1 MPLSFDYL
9 KVLHIM
15 RQNQIGFIL
24 IKMANSTNTISRS
37 WLITQAKKHQ
47 SKLLFANV
55 IAIVATLISVPIPL
69 LMPLMVDEVLLNQP
83 STGIEMMN
91 RVLPTSWQTATGYII
106 LTLLL
111 VVLMRAA
118 SQMLNILQSRQFTLV
133 SKTITYQMRSKMI
146 DKLGRISIK
155 QYETRGSGGINA
167 HLVTD
172 IETID
177 QFIGSTLSK
186 FIIGLLTVSGTAIVL
201 LWIEWR
207 LGLFILLVNPVVVY
221 FSRLLG
227 SKVKHLKKR
236 ENQAFERFQNRLVET
251 LDGIYQLRAANK
263 EREFLTELKQQANEV
278 RLSADKY
285 AWQSEAAGRL
295 SFLLFL
301 LGFELFRAAAMLMV
315 VFSDLSIGQM
325 FAVFGYLWFML
336 SPVQELLSIQF
347 SWYSAKAALGRI
359 NTLLDLEEEHR
370 PLSKVNPFT
379 DDKEV
384 EVTVSNV
391 NFSYNGEN
399 NVLND
404 LSLNIP
410 AGKKV
415 ALVGA
420 SGGGK
425 STLIQLLIG
434 VYRANSGQIRFNGET
449 CDDISF
455 DVIRGEIAV
464 VLQQPI
470 LFNDTLRH
478 NLTLGGEH
486 DEADL
491 WRALEI
497 AQMQDVISK
506 LDHGLDSQIG
516 RNGIRL
522 SGGQRQRLAIA
533 RMVLSNPKFVILD
546 EATSAL
552 DTATESALHK
562 ALNEFLKGRT
572 TLIVAHR
579 LSAVKQADLIYVLED
594 GRVSQAGTHRELVE
608 QEGLY
613 QTLYGSVQSYAN

>member
-1 MPLSFDYL
+1 
-9 KVLHIM
+9 
-15 RQNQIGFIL
+15 
-24 IKMANSTNTISRS
+24 MANSTNTISRS

-91 RVLPTSWQTATGYII
+91 GVLPTSWQTATGYIV
-106 LTLLL
+106 LTLVL

-263 EREFLTELKQQANEV
+263 EREFLTELKEQANEV

-359 NTLLDLEEEHR
+359 NALLDLEEEHR
-370 PLSKVNPFT
+370 PISKINPFT
-379 DDKEV
+379 EDKEV

-391 NFSYNGEN
+391 NFSYDGEN
-399 NVLND
+399 NVLKD

-410 AGKKV
+410 SGKKV

-434 VYRANSGQIRFNGET
+434 VYRANTGQIRFNGET

-486 DEADL
+486 DEAEL

>member
-1 MPLSFDYL
+1 MTYTSD
-9 KVLHIM
+9 
-15 RQNQIGFIL
+15 
-24 IKMANSTNTISRS
+24 TISRS
-37 WLITQAKKHQ
+37 WLITQVKKHK
-47 SKLLFANV
+47 SKLLYANA
-55 IAIVATLISVPIPL
+55 IAIAATLISVPIPL

-83 STGIEMMN
+83 GTGLAVMN
-91 RVLPTSWQTATGYII
+91 KWLPSDWQTPTGYIMF
-106 LTLLL
+106 TLLL

-118 SQMLNILQSRQFTLV
+118 SQLLNIVQNRQFTLV
-133 SKTITYQMRSKMI
+133 SKTITFQMRSKMI

-167 HLVTD
+167 HLITD

-177 QFIGSTLSK
+177 QFIGTTLSK
-186 FIIGLLTVSGTAIVL
+186 FLISFLTVIGTAIVL
-201 LWIEWR
+201 LWLEWR
-207 LGLFILLVNPVVVY
+207 LGMFILLVNPIVIY
-221 FSRLLG
+221 FSRKLG

-263 EREFLTELKQQANEV
+263 EREFLAQLTSHADEV
-278 RLSADKY
+278 RNHADKY

-301 LGFELFRAAAMLMV
+301 LGFELFRAVAMLMV
-315 VFSDLSIGQM
+315 VFSDLTIGQI

-336 SPVQELLSIQF
+336 SPVQELLGIQF
-347 SWYSAKAALGRI
+347 SWYSAKAALSRI
-359 NTLLDLEEEHR
+359 NELLQLEEEHR
-370 PLSKVNPFT
+370 PPSKVNPFT
-379 DDKEV
+379 DDREV
-384 EVTVSNV
+384 EVSISHV
-391 NFSYNGEN
+391 NFSYDGEHK
-399 NVLND
+399 VLDD
-404 LSLNIP
+404 LSLEIP

-434 VYRANSGQIRFNGET
+434 VYRANSGEIRYNGET

-455 DVIRGEIAV
+455 DVIRSQIAV
-464 VLQQPI
+464 VLQQPV

-478 NLTLGGEH
+478 NLTLGSDY
-486 DEADL
+486 DELSL
-491 WRALEI
+491 WRALDI
-497 AQMQDVISK
+497 AQMQDVITK
-506 LDHGLDSQIG
+506 LNQGLDTQIG

-533 RMVLSNPKFVILD
+533 RMILSNPKFVILD

-552 DTATESALHK
+552 DTATEAALHK
-562 ALNEFLKGRT
+562 ALTEFLHGRT

-594 GRVSQAGTHRELVE
+594 GHVSQSGTHGELVE

-613 QTLYGSVQSYAN
+613 QTLYGSIQSHALR

>member
-1 MPLSFDYL
+1 MTYTSD
-9 KVLHIM
+9 
-15 RQNQIGFIL
+15 
-24 IKMANSTNTISRS
+24 TISRS
-37 WLITQAKKHQ
+37 WLITQVKKHK
-47 SKLLFANV
+47 SKLLYANA
-55 IAIVATLISVPIPL
+55 IAIAATLISVPIPL

-83 STGIEMMN
+83 GTGLAVMN
-91 RVLPTSWQTATGYII
+91 KWLPSDWQTPTGYIMF
-106 LTLLL
+106 TLLL

-118 SQMLNILQSRQFTLV
+118 SQLLNIVQNRQFTLV
-133 SKTITYQMRSKMI
+133 SKTITFQMRSKMI

-167 HLVTD
+167 HLITD

-177 QFIGSTLSK
+177 QFIGTTLSK
-186 FIIGLLTVSGTAIVL
+186 FLISFLTVIGTAIVL
-201 LWIEWR
+201 LWLEWR
-207 LGLFILLVNPVVVY
+207 LGLFILLVNPIVIY
-221 FSRLLG
+221 FSRKLG

-263 EREFLTELKQQANEV
+263 EREFLAQLTSHADEV
-278 RLSADKY
+278 RNHADKY

-301 LGFELFRAAAMLMV
+301 LGFELFRAVAMLMV
-315 VFSDLSIGQM
+315 VFSDLTIGQI

-336 SPVQELLSIQF
+336 SPVQELLGIQF
-347 SWYSAKAALGRI
+347 SWYSAKAALTRI
-359 NTLLDLEEEHR
+359 NELLQLEEEHR
-370 PLSKVNPFT
+370 PPSKVNPFT
-379 DDKEV
+379 DDREV
-384 EVTVSNV
+384 EVSISQV
-391 NFSYNGEN
+391 NFSYDGEHK
-399 NVLND
+399 VLDD
-404 LSLNIP
+404 LSLEIP

-434 VYRANSGQIRFNGET
+434 VYRANSGEIRYNGET

-455 DVIRGEIAV
+455 DVIRSQIAV
-464 VLQQPI
+464 VLQQPV

-478 NLTLGGEH
+478 NLTLGSDH
-486 DEADL
+486 DELSL
-491 WRALEI
+491 WRALDI
-497 AQMQDVISK
+497 AQMQDVITK
-506 LDHGLDSQIG
+506 LNQGLDTQIG

-533 RMVLSNPKFVILD
+533 RMILSNPKFVILD

-552 DTATESALHK
+552 DTATEAALHK
-562 ALNEFLKGRT
+562 ALTEFLHGRT

-594 GRVSQAGTHRELVE
+594 GHVSQSGTHGELVE

-613 QTLYGSVQSYAN
+613 QTLYGSIQSHA